1 MSEGHPA
8 ARARPRVIVAGS
20 GVGAVEAV
28 LALRALAEPLAIEI
42 ELVAREDHFLYRP
55 LAVVE
60 PFGHPPPYRL
70 PLDRLERTH
79 GMRHRRDALAR
90 VDADAH
96 RITLAGG
103 GELEFDALVVATG
116 ALPEQWLPGALTFRG
131 PEDVEDYRALLAQ
144 LEAGT
149 VDHVLFTVPP
159 AASWTL
165 PLYELALL
173 TTAWIAEH
181 GVISAELTLAT
192 PQREPL
198 ALLGSSAGRVVR
210 DLLDNRGIRLL
221 TDAQVVSLRHDGAT
235 LADGRLVVADRVVTL
250 PRLVG
255 NPPPGLPA
263 DADGFVPIDE
273 HGAVA
278 GLRDVYAVGD
288 VTAFPVKQGS
298 VAAHQADAAAAAIA
312 ARLGARVAPAP
323 FEPII
328 QAVLLTGVTAR
339 YLQADLSGTGPGI
352 STVGVDPLWW
362 PPEKIAAQY
371 LASYLA
377 EQPDLAEIPELAVR
391 GPRPADEEQYR
402 QQQRRLALRFA
413 HADANMGQHAA
424 ALRWLQVLETIDG
437 SLQPEHAELRNRWE
451 RARRGPKAAPDRAD
465 KIAP

>member
-20 GVGAVEAV
+20 GVAAVEAV
-28 LALRALAEPLAIEI
+28 LALGALAEPLAIEI
-42 ELVAREDHFLYRP
+42 ELVAPEDHFLYRP

-60 PFGHPPPYRL
+60 PFGYPPPYRL

-79 GMRHRRDALAR
+79 GVRHRRDALAR

-96 RITLAGG
+96 RVTLAGG

-116 ALPEQWLPGALTFRG
+116 
-131 PEDVEDYRALLAQ
+131 
-144 LEAGT
+144 
-149 VDHVLFTVPP
+149 
-159 AASWTL
+159 
-165 PLYELALL
+165 
-173 TTAWIAEH
+173 
-181 GVISAELTLAT
+181 VIGAELTVTT

-210 DLLDNRGIRLL
+210 DLLGNRGVRLL

-235 LADGRLVVADRVVTL
+235 LADGRPVAADRVVTL

-255 NPPPGLPA
+255 NPVPGLPA

-352 STVGVDPLWW
+352 STVGIDPLWW
-362 PPEKIAAQY
+362 PPEKIAAQF

-391 GPRPADEEQYR
+391 GPRPANEEQYR
-402 QQQRRLALRFA
+402 QQQPARAEIRPRRRQHGPTRRRVALAAGSRDDRRLTATRTRR
-413 HADANMGQHAA
+413 AA
-424 ALRWLQVLETIDG
+424 
-437 SLQPEHAELRNRWE
+437 QPLGT
-451 RARRGPKAAPDRAD
+451 RAAWP
-465 KIAP
+465 